1 MPETVIVFENVVKR
15 YGDATALDGL
25 SFSAEKG
32 EFITLIGRSGCGK
45 TTALKLI
52 NGLLSPDAG
61 RVLVNGQDVA
71 AADKITLRRGV
82 GYAIQGVGLFPHLTV
97 RKNIAYVPSLSR
109 LWDKQTEAAETARL
123 LQLVGLDASVENRYP
138 AELSGGQRQRVG
150 IARAIAARPG
160 ILLMDEPFGAV
171 DGITRRALQDEFLRL
186 QKQLGMTVVF
196 VTHDIGEALRLG
208 SRVMV
213 LEAGRLVQYAP
224 PREILAHPA
233 DDFVRQLVQAGGPP
247 AV

>member
-1 MPETVIVFENVVKR
+1 MPEIVIVFENVVKR